1 MRKYLF
7 SIIVLVFSVSI
18 SHAAPIAYD
27 LNTKSSKVGF
37 TYFFDNQGVDGVLPI
52 AKAELTLDFANVNRS
67 KISVDLKASG
77 VKAGLPFATQALRG
91 PKMLDARN
99 NPVIRFVSSRVKG
112 TVNKAT
118 VSGKLTMA
126 GVTRDVTLDA
136 GIFRTAG
143 SDEGDLSKITVI
155 LKGTVN
161 RFDFGMD
168 GFPELVDD
176 VIKINIRAVVE
187 RR

>member
-1 MRKYLF
+1 MRILLF
-7 SIIVLVFSVSI
+7 SIITIIFSATLSQ
-18 SHAAPIAYD
+18 AAPIDYD
-27 LNTKSSKVGF
+27 LNPKSSKVGF
-37 TYFFDNQGVDGVLPI
+37 TYFFDSQGVNGVLPI
-52 AKAELTLDFANVNRS
+52 TGAELTLDFVNVGQS
-67 KISVDLKASG
+67 KISVDLNAAG

-99 NPVIRFVSSRVKG
+99 NPVVRFVSSRIKG
-112 TVNKAT
+112 SVNKAT
-118 VSGKLTMA
+118 VTGKLTMA

-143 SDEGDLSKITVI
+143 STEGDLSKITVI
-155 LKGTVN
+155 LKGSVS

-168 GFPELVDD
+168 GFPDPVEDE
-176 VIKINIRAVVE
+176 IKINIRAVVE